1 MLDTLIL
8 VDMMDTFQLA
18 IKEFSLLVKTDPLP
32 HAILTVYEAT
42 EMLRNLLGAYSLS
55 GDGLF
60 VAQAQ
65 IMGQYVIDQLATSPM
80 ISEKVPKLD
89 LDLRYLASLTG
100 VGNFRVAA
108 VQIAK
113 ISFGGEEKANLGD
126 LEANLRDS
134 LVQHHIAND
143 RLQHQA
149 MLLVKDYQ
157 LDRNDNVLFTWR
169 LQFRFARS
177 WV

>member
-18 IKEFSLLVKTDPLP
+18 LKEFSLLAK
-32 HAILTVYEAT
+32 A

-55 GDGLF
+55 GDGFF
-60 VAQAQ
+60 VTQAQ
-65 IMGQYVIDQLATSPM
+65 IMGHHIIDQLATNPM
-80 ISEKVPKLD
+80 TSEKVPKLD
-89 LDLRYLASLTG
+89 LDLRYLSSLTG
-100 VGNFRVAA
+100 VENFRVAA

-113 ISFGGEEKANLGD
+113 ISFSGEEKAKLED

-134 LVQHHIAND
+134 LVQYHIAND

-157 LDRNDNVLFTWR
+157 LNQNNNVLPIWR

-177 WV
+177 LV